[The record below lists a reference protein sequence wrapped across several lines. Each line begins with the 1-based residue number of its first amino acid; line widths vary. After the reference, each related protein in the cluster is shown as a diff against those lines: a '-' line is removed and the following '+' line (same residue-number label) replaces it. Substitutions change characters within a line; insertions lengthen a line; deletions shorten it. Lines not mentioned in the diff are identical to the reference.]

1 MAANGMETGNSN
13 VDELVRQVWPGSWGH
28 KAKGFWGRI
37 LSQINLKGQ
46 KSRLCDVCCAGG
58 GKKKSCSYLA
68 RAPPAGRHS
77 ELRLLVSLQRRQNCL
92 HSTENR
98 AGLSGR
104 VPRKAHK
111 KSKRCGSPPQPQSTF
126 VTVLCS
132 QINYKAAG
140 KNDYADCCFAGEKLE
155 SLGGRRPFYGAQ
167 PQKGF
172 LNYTHMFIALDC
184 GTKSPLSF

>member
-1 MAANGMETGNSN
+1 ME
-13 VDELVRQVWPGSWGH
+13 ELVRQVWPGSWEH
-28 KAKGFWGRI
+28 KAKCFWGPI

-46 KSRLCDVCCAGG
+46 DSDCVMFVLCWYW
-58 GKKKSCSYLA
+58 GKKKKKKNCSYLA

-92 HSTENR
+92 HSTENP
-98 AGLSGR
+98 AGLDGR

-111 KSKRCGSPPQPQSTF
+111 KSKRCGSPPQPQSTS

-140 KNDYADCCFAGEKLE
+140 KNDYADYCFAGETLE
-155 SLGGRRPFYGAQ
+155 SQGGKRPFYGAQ

-172 LNYTHMFIALDC
+172 LNYTHMFIALDY

>member
-1 MAANGMETGNSN
+1 MVCA
-13 VDELVRQVWPGSWGH
+13 VLVVE
-28 KAKGFWGRI
+28 
-37 LSQINLKGQ
+37 
-46 KSRLCDVCCAGG
+46 
-58 GKKKSCSYLA
+58 KKKSCSYLA

-77 ELRLLVSLQRRQNCL
+77 ELRLLVSLQNCL
-92 HSTENR
+92 HSTEKR